1 MKIDRV
7 ILSSNDNPKYLE
19 FWDLVS
25 EAWIKIGKIKPTLF
39 VMSDKDLGLSTKYGE
54 VIYQKPV
61 SGVPT
66 AQQSQIVRLF
76 GTTKFPKE
84 ICLTSD
90 LDMIPLQSRYFHDSV
105 KGIPEDNI
113 AFYSADAYLPGSPS
127 YPAFPMCY
135 MCASGETFA
144 QVLGCSLSEFPEEV
158 GEWMKHGHGW
168 FTDEKVFYQK
178 WNKWKDKDERT
189 VHMRRGFNM
198 GGPYTINRIDRPD
211 GSMYDRELLYN
222 GRYIDYHMPRP
233 YSENKKKID
242 EIYRICRESIS

>member
-1 MKIDRV
+1 MQIDRV

-25 EAWIKIGKIKPTLF
+25 EAWVRIGKIKPTLF
-39 VMSDKDLGLSTKYGE
+39 VISDKDLGLSTKYGD
-54 VIYQKPV
+54 VFYQSPAPH
-61 SGVPT
+61 VPT

-76 GTTKFPKE
+76 AATKFPKQ

-90 LDMIPLQSRYFHDSV
+90 LDMLPLQSAYFKQTVS
-105 KGIPEDNI
+105 GIEEDKI
-113 AFYSADAYLPGSPS
+113 VFYSSDAYLPGSPS
-127 YPAFPMCY
+127 YPSFPMCY

-144 QVLGCSLSEFPEEV
+144 QILGCSLSEFPREV
-158 GEWMKHGHGW
+158 DEWMNHGHGW

-178 WNKWKDKDERT
+178 WNKWKDKAERT
-189 VHMRRGFNM
+189 VYARRGFNM
-198 GGPYTINRIDRPD
+198 GGPHTINRIDRPD